1 MLSKNTERLGTAPL
15 GRLLLSLSLPGMV
28 SMATMAFY
36 NITDTFWVA
45 WLGHEA
51 IAALTIVLPYHLLV
65 IAIGIGSGVGINALA
80 SRRFGERNTEAT
92 NRIAGQVFPITAF
105 FGLIFIAA
113 VVLFNRQILTA
124 AGATADIMEFATQY
138 LVIISFG
145 TPFLVFSISTNN
157 LLRGSGDALRPML
170 FMVTASVVN
179 IILDP
184 LMIFGIGPFPEMGVR
199 GAALATVI
207 SQGLGAGLSFI
218 YIIIVRRSAYN
229 IKLHHIHPDWPILK
243 GIYHVGLPAMV
254 MEISES
260 IVFAIFNYVLSR
272 YGSLT
277 LAAGGLALRITD
289 LVFMPIFGASEGLLP
304 IIGYSLGAHLWR
316 RLWRAVMTASV
327 SLALIMAVA
336 TAAVEITTPLIVGLF
351 TRDPQL
357 VAVAVP
363 AIRIILSS
371 LAVIGPAILFVTTF
385 QGLSKGREA
394 LVLSLVR
401 QFVFFIPILLILP
414 RFLGLTGVWLSLPV
428 SDALGFIVSGAW
440 LLREYRQQQ
449 RGQWLEASTPE
460 VSPDG

>member
-1 MLSKNTERLGTAPL
+1 MLSKSTERLGTAPL
-15 GRLLLSLSLPGMV
+15 GRLLLSLSLPGMA
-28 SMATMAFY
+28 SMATLALY
-36 NITDTFWVA
+36 NIIDTFWVA
-45 WLGHEA
+45 RLGHEA
-51 IAALTIVLPYHLLV
+51 IAALTIVLPYHILV
-65 IAIGIGSGVGINALA
+65 IAIGVGSGVGINALV

-113 VVLFNRQILTA
+113 AVLFNRQILTA
-124 AGATADIMEFATQY
+124 AGATADIMDFATQY

-145 TPFLVFSISTNN
+145 TPFLIFSISTSD
-157 LLRGSGDALRPML
+157 LLRGSGDALRPMI

-218 YIIIVRRSAYN
+218 YIIIVRRSAYK
-229 IKLHHIHPDWPILK
+229 IKLHHIHPNWPILK
-243 GIYHVGLPAMV
+243 DIYHVGLPATV
-254 MEISES
+254 IEISES
-260 IVFAIFNYVLSR
+260 FVFAIFNRALSG

-289 LVFMPIFGASEGLLP
+289 LVFLPIFGASGGLLP

-316 RLWRAVMTASV
+316 RLWRAVIIASV
-327 SLALIMAVA
+327 SLALTMVVA
-336 TAAVEITTPLIVGLF
+336 TAAVEIMAPLIIGLF
-351 TRDPQL
+351 TQDPQL
-357 VAVAVP
+357 MAVAVP
-363 AIRIILSS
+363 AIRIVLSS
-371 LAVIGPAILFVTTF
+371 LVFIGPAILFITTF

-401 QFVFFIPILLILP
+401 QFVFFVPILFVLTH
-414 RFLGLTGVWLSLPV
+414 FLGLTGVWLSLPV
-428 SDALGFIVSGAW
+428 SDVLGFIVSGAW
-440 LLREYRQQQ
+440 LLREYRRQQ
-449 RGQWLEASTPE
+449 RDQ
-460 VSPDG
+460 